1 MQWTKH
7 LVQACEFKLKSITN
21 KISLSKHIEPITKY
35 VHHKFGADLRF
46 EDKFINQSNVHIEK
60 SSTNTKIDATYYL
73 ATTKN
78 II

>member
-7 LVQACEFKLKSITN
+7 LVEAWEFKLKSITN
-21 KISLSKHIEPITKY
+21 KISVSNHIEPIRKY
-35 VHHKFGADLRF
+35 VHHIFGADLHF

-60 SSTNTKIDATYYL
+60 SSAKIDATYYL

>member
-1 MQWTKH
+1 
-7 LVQACEFKLKSITN
+7 
-21 KISLSKHIEPITKY
+21 